1 MMDLIELASTLFG
14 NGRSESESI
23 KPDASV
29 SIVSATGATDSADGS
44 CGVVMDCD
52 ITPADDTDGDE
63 SILDMPTSPSVKQD
77 DEVLVALAGDGPLK
91 TPVVLANPGFGDRIQ
106 KQVEN
111 AEDLA
116 AKAEK
121 VAAAT
126 SQHFWSDDNGAH
138 VTEATQ
144 DEWAESQSG
153 PNSLWNSLGM
163 LFRDGLTN
171 LLSILTDGLVI
182 YDGEGNA
189 NTNTV
194 AAIGKIVRLGYE
206 AAAHIA
212 IGSGSIGMFNGE
224 NEIFSLVGTETVRE
238 DTSTTT
244 TSDISTMSV
253 GNGDYGKASLSFGR
267 YHFHSA
273 SQDSYRNDVEL
284 GVDTDNDGINNTY
297 FRLTDVID
305 TDSSGGTH
313 QGSAKLKAN
322 YLALENDST
331 DGFYTMQHVMDVLN
345 GGGGAED
352 GTFTKGSYCNNFNRA
367 SVWRQGH
374 MGGFSIVLQTT
385 SNATNKAWMN
395 VGNISIHPKAEIR
408 CLCGNET
415 GSFSVINITTTGQV
429 TMLQSANGSM
439 WSQINVVFPA

>member
-1 MMDLIELASTLFG
+1 MDLIELASTLFG

-126 SQHFWSDDNGAH
+126 SQHFWYDDNGAH

-171 LLSILTDGLVI
+171 LLAILTDGLVV

-189 NTNTV
+189 NANTV

-212 IGSGSIGMFNGE
+212 IGSGSIDMMHGARK
-224 NEIFSLVGTETVRE
+224 IFSL
-238 DTSTTT
+238 
-244 TSDISTMSV
+244 
-253 GNGDYGKASLSFGR
+253 
-267 YHFHSA
+267 SA
-273 SQDSYRNDVEL
+273 SQSIDGTTVEDVS
-284 GVDTDNDGINNTY
+284 
-297 FRLTDVID
+297 RLEVGSDEYG
-305 TDSSGGTH
+305 SGN
-313 QGSAKLKAN
+313 LKIVFSHD
-322 YLALENDST
+322 EGST
-331 DGFYTMQHVMDVLN
+331 DAHTIVTEIGADANGDTANDAYVRVVSAGGSDSEYSHIALMGANMQLNDTAGKFGHYTMGHVIDVLN

-352 GTFTKGSYCNNFNRA
+352 GTFTKGTYCNNFNRA
-367 SVWRQGH
+367 CVWRQGH

-395 VGNISIHPKAEIR
+395 VGTISIHPKAEIR